1 MHVAAANHPS
11 SRCVSRWGVGAAGQA
26 CGRKEIHTHSGLGV
40 DRAGVSRPL
49 RECARIRN
57 ASAAWWYKR
66 DSGFLLLRAFR
77 FDLRVT
83 SFGAAESTSL
93 CCQQTISY
101 YDTSNGADAEDAGSL
116 LVQWLPLA
124 SKSGS
129 VATSLPRCAAP
140 YRDLHTCHRRD
151 THGSGHSNNS
161 SC

>member
-1 MHVAAANHPS
+1 MRLAVG
-11 SRCVSRWGVGAAGQA
+11 GVGAAGQA
-26 CGRKEIHTHSGLGV
+26 CGRKEIHTHSGLAV

-57 ASAAWWYKR
+57 ASSAWWYKR
-66 DSGFLLLRAFR
+66 EWVFAFPSVSFRSESHKLRR
-77 FDLRVT
+77 CGIHVT
-83 SFGAAESTSL
+83 F
-93 CCQQTISY
+93 CQQTISY
-101 YDTSNGADAEDAGSL
+101 YDTSNGADPEDAGSL

-124 SKSGS
+124 SKSGG

-151 THGSGHSNNS
+151 THGSGNSNNS